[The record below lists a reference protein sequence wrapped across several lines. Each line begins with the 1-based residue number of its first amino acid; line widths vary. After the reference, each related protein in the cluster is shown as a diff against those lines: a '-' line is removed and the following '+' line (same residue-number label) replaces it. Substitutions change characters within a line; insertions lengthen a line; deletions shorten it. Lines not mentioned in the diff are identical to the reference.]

1 MEFEFNPNLIL
12 TVIMSVIGIIYAT
25 GVSWGEE
32 QAGWFQ
38 NLSPEWKVKVNAA
51 ATLIVPILV
60 QWLTPY
66 WRPEFGGSVRDFSY
80 NVLIALLPIGTYIW
94 SQIAHAKNPL
104 KVGGDDEAEAEI
116 HIQVK
121 D

>member
-1 MEFEFNPNLIL
+1 MEFTFNPDLIL
-12 TVIMSVIGIIYAT
+12 AVIMSVIGIIYAT
-25 GVSWGEE
+25 GVSWAEE

-38 NLSPEWKVKVNAA
+38 NLSPDWKVKVNAV

-66 WRPEFGGSVRDFSY
+66 WRPEFGGDVRDFSY

-104 KVGGDDEAEAEI
+104 RKDNDVDAEI
-116 HIQVK
+116 NIQIE